1 MSSGISIGVVTPV
14 YNDWQSLEFLI
25 RDLDTVA
32 AKMPFAQLT
41 VIAVDDGSSLTPPAE
56 YTFQHL
62 MGVEILSLVCNVGH
76 QGAICIGIT
85 EAVQHFHFTHL
96 VVMDADG
103 EDDPAY
109 IQDLWEAQTKNPNSV
124 IVASRAKRSEGI
136 IFRTFYV
143 LYRLMFHM
151 FTGHMIDFGNFSML
165 PVDAARRILHMS
177 ETYRHYAASL
187 KKSRLK
193 LVSLSTIR
201 KKRYAG
207 KSTMNFV
214 SLVKHGFMAI
224 SVFADVVQ
232 TRLFL
237 VFCAFSSVAT
247 IAGLVAGIM
256 RVFFT
261 GMATP
266 GWATTVLGISF
277 LIVVQSLTLLTVI
290 IFGDLNKASL
300 FPFIPALHA
309 RHYVERRR
317 RILPQAVAPV
327 S

>member
-1 MSSGISIGVVTPV
+1 MSTGLNLGIVTPV
-14 YNDWQSLEFLI
+14 YNDWQSLEHLI

-32 AKMPFAQLT
+32 AAMPSASIT
-41 VIAVDDGSSLTPPAE
+41 VIAVDDGSTLLPPAE
-56 YTFQHL
+56 YAFHHL
-62 MGVEILSLVCNVGH
+62 AGVEILNLVCNVGH
-76 QGAICIGIT
+76 QGAICIGLS
-85 EAVQHFHFTHL
+85 EAVQHFHFTHI

-109 IQDLWEAQTKNPNSV
+109 VKDMWEMQQQNPDSI
-124 IVASRAKRSEGI
+124 IVASRTKRSEGI
-136 IFRTFYV
+136 LFRTFYV
-143 LYRLMFHM
+143 LYRLIFRM
-151 FTGHMIDFGNFSML
+151 FTGHNIDFGNFSML
-165 PVDAARRILHMS
+165 PVEAARRILHMS

-193 LVSLSTIR
+193 LAGLSTIR

-237 VFCAFSSVAT
+237 VFCAFSSVAIVT
-247 IAGLVAGIM
+247 GIM
-256 RVFFT
+256 ASVMRLFFT
-261 GMATP
+261 GWATP
-266 GWATTVLGISF
+266 GWATTVAGISF

-309 RHYVERRR
+309 RHYVEKRR
-317 RILPQAVAPV
+317 RIQPKTAVTV